1 MLIKESISIL
11 HKPGSS
17 QLQKIK
23 YISNPKEAL
32 SRTFENALLGG
43 EKLNITIDIDH
54 ARNMDRVGVSASEI
68 GENSVDGNNG
78 GRCRGNRGKVARY
91 T

>member
-1 MLIKESISIL
+1 MLIKESNSIL
-11 HKPGSS
+11 HNPGSF
-17 QLQKIK
+17 QLQKKK
-23 YISNPKEAL
+23 YIQSKEAL

-54 ARNMDRVGVSASEI
+54 ARNMDRVGVSAGEI
-68 GENSVDGNNG
+68 GENSVDDNNG
-78 GRCRGNRGKVARY
+78 GRCSGNRGKVARY